1 MSGASLALAQTLLN
15 GALLGSLFGL
25 VALGLTMK
33 WGHLGVPDFFH
44 LSLTL
49 LSGYLTFSLVTGL
62 LMNPFLTLLITVP
75 ALFVVGVLTQ
85 WLFYAIKASPFTALL
100 LTFALFLVAES
111 VISVIWTP
119 DLQSMRKW
127 LTSSFTE
134 PLRLPVGGGESLAI
148 SPVDLIA
155 LMLSLTLV
163 LAAWWML
170 KHTRWGRALQ
180 AMRQDPQVAQV
191 FGVKILP
198 VTLVVSGLAA
208 ATAAVAGMAMAMR
221 TPLSPHLAMS
231 WIGIVVVAALLGGLG
246 KPVGAFVAAIVLM
259 MAQNA
264 WSLWF
269 PPKWAPAVSFG
280 LLFIYLALQPLV
292 RVIRERMK
300 GGERNA
306 KIA

>member
-1 MSGASLALAQTLLN
+1 MSGASLALVQTLLN

-49 LSGYLTFSLVTGL
+49 FSGYLTYSLVTGL

-75 ALFVVGVLTQ
+75 VLFVVGVLTQ
-85 WLFYAIKASPFTALL
+85 WLFYVIKASSFTSLL

-111 VISVIWTP
+111 TISVLWSP
-119 DLQSMRKW
+119 DLLSMRRW
-127 LTSSFTE
+127 LTSSFTTAIRI
-134 PLRLPVGGGESLAI
+134 PIGGGNSLAI

-155 LMLSLTLV
+155 ALLSLLLV
-163 LAAWWML
+163 FAAWWML
-170 KHTRWGRALQ
+170 KYTRWGRALQ
-180 AMRQDPQVAQV
+180 AMRQDPQISQV

-198 VTLVVSGLAA
+198 LTLIVSGLAA
-208 ATAAVAGMAMAMR
+208 ATAAVAGMVIAMR
-221 TPLSPHLAMS
+221 TPLSPNLAMS

-246 KPVGAFVAAIVLM
+246 RPIGAFVAAVVLM
-259 MAQNA
+259 MVQNA

-269 PPKWAPAVSFG
+269 PPKWSPAVSFG
-280 LLFIYLALQPLV
+280 LLFLYLALQPLV
-292 RVIRERMK
+292 RMIRERMK
-300 GGERNA
+300 SGERNA
-306 KIA
+306 NIV